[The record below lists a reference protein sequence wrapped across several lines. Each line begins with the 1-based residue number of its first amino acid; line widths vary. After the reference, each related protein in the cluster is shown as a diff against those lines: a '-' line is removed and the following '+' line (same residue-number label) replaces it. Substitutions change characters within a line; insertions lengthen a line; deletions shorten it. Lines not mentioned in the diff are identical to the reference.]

1 MIESLRQDVKFALR
15 GLRKNP
21 GFSLVCILTL
31 ALGIGANTAI
41 FTVVNAVLLRPVP
54 GVADAGEIVTLQR
67 LQKNNP
73 DFVFGYPDYLDY
85 RELNHSFTGLAGR
98 CRTRLTLTHGATRL
112 IVGELVSGNY
122 FSVLRVNPAL
132 GRVITPA
139 DVRTEGEASVAV
151 LSYSLWET
159 TFAADSQILG
169 KNIQL
174 NRHPF
179 TVVGVAAKEFKGSE
193 IGSPSDV
200 WVPLTMQPAAIPR
213 MSRGILQSRNAGWV
227 GVFGRLKQGVQL
239 AEARS
244 EMQTIAAH
252 LAAAYPQSNEHR
264 GVDVIPSFGMDPD
277 DRAALGRFFAMLLAS
292 VGLLLLIACSNVANL
307 LLSRAEGR
315 KREIAMRLALGAT
328 RGRLIRQLLTEGI
341 LLSALAAGLGLLL
354 TPWTAGLMVVFRQ
367 PLYALRNVA
376 TAPDFRVLGFTA
388 LVAVLTGVLFALAPA
403 LQSSKLDLVD
413 SLKESA
419 PGAGRRSG
427 LRNTLVAAQI
437 AITLVLLIT
446 AGVVV
451 RKMQG
456 VVNQNP
462 GFATSNVEMMT
473 IAPSIAGY
481 SEAQGQRF
489 YDVLLR
495 RVSEIPGVQSA
506 SLATTVP
513 PVDFSGRISIFY
525 EGQSPPREYLAG
537 HEFEVGIRVDVN
549 TVAPRYFEVM
559 RIPIRQGRDF
569 SARDA
574 GQSSLVAIVSQ
585 KLAQRLWPN
594 DSAVGKR
601 IEWPAAEGPARPPIE
616 IIGVAADAKYRSLLV
631 DPPLLVY
638 MPLLQNY
645 SPTSNLIL
653 HTAGNPASVLAAVR
667 GAVASLDASLP
678 VYGEKSMTDEIAD
691 SLWQQRMA
699 SALLGS
705 FSVLAL
711 ALAGIGLYA
720 VVAHWTG
727 QRTQEIGVR
736 MALGARP
743 RDVLLLV
750 VGHGARLAA
759 VGVLLGLLASLVVAR
774 AASGMLFATSST
786 DFPAMLLIAAVLAAV
801 ALLACYAPARR
812 AMRLDPVLALRHE

>member
-1 MIESLRQDVKFALR
+1 MIESLGQDIKFALR

-41 FTVVNAVLLRPVP
+41 FTVVAAVLLRPVP
-54 GVADAGEIVTLQR
+54 GVANPSEIVMLQR

-85 RELNHSFTGLAGR
+85 REQSHSFEGLAGR
-98 CRTRLTLTHGATRL
+98 CRTRLTLTHGATQL
-112 IVGELVSGNY
+112 IIGELVSGNY
-122 FSVLRVNPAL
+122 FSVLGVNPAL

-139 DVRTEGEASVAV
+139 DVQTEGEAPVAV

-159 TFAADSQILG
+159 TFAADSQIIG
-169 KNIQL
+169 ENIQL
-174 NRHPF
+174 NGHPF

-213 MSRGILQSRNAGWV
+213 MSRGILQSRNAGWL
-227 GVFGRLKQGVQL
+227 GIFGRLRKGVQL

-244 EMQTIAAH
+244 EMQTIASR
-252 LAAAYPQSNEHR
+252 LAVAYPQSNEHR
-264 GVDVIPSFGMDPD
+264 SVEVIPSFGMDPD
-277 DRAALGRFFAMLLAS
+277 DRAVLKKFFAMLLAS

-315 KREIAMRLALGAT
+315 KREIAMPLALGAT

-341 LLSALAAGLGLLL
+341 FLSALAAGLGLLL
-354 TPWTAGLMVVFRQ
+354 APWTAGLIVAFRQ

-376 TAPDFRVLGFTA
+376 TTPDFRVLGFTA
-388 LVAVLTGVLFALAPA
+388 LVAVVTAVLFALAPA
-403 LQSSKLDLVD
+403 LQSSKIDLVD
-413 SLKESA
+413 SLKEST
-419 PGAGRRSG
+419 PGLGRRSG

-437 AITLVLLIT
+437 AITLVLLIV

-481 SEAQGQRF
+481 SEAQGLRF
-489 YDVLLR
+489 YEALLQ
-495 RVSEIPGVQSA
+495 RVSEIPAVQSA

-537 HEFEVGIRVDVN
+537 REFEVGIRVDVN
-549 TVAPRYFEVM
+549 TVAPKYFETM
-559 RIPIRQGRDF
+559 GIAILQGRDF
-569 SARDA
+569 DARDA
-574 GQSSLVAIVSQ
+574 QPNSLVAIVSQ

-594 DSAVGKR
+594 DAAVGKR
-601 IEWPAAEGPARPPIE
+601 IEWPAVEGPARPPIE
-616 IIGVAADAKYRSLLV
+616 IIGVAADAKYRSLLAEA
-631 DPPLLVY
+631 PLLIY
-638 MPLLQNY
+638 MPVLQNY

-653 HTAGNPASVLAAVR
+653 RTAADPASVLAAAQ

-678 VYGEKSMTDEIAD
+678 VYAEKSMADEIAD

-705 FSVLAL
+705 FSILAV

-727 QRTQEIGVR
+727 QRTQEIGIR
-736 MALGARP
+736 MALGAKP

-750 VGHGARLAA
+750 VGHGARLVA
-759 VGVLLGLLASLVVAR
+759 VGALLGLLASVEVTR
-774 AASGMLFATSST
+774 AVSAVLFAKSST
-786 DFPAMLLIAAVLAAV
+786 DLPTMMLIAAVLAAV
-801 ALLACYAPARR
+801 ALLACYVPARR
-812 AMRLDPVLALRHE
+812 AMLVDPMVALRHE